1 MLKRNARVI
10 EASLRAID
18 VAGLAATFPIAYAI
32 RERLGTSLP
41 DLLPLQRYW
50 PLVAE
55 TLVLWLAA
63 ASVMTVYGSYR
74 TRGLR
79 TELFRVAKALTAVA
93 MGVAA
98 LGFAQKGDASRL
110 LVGIYLALSLACLG
124 VNRVAI
130 RWIARS
136 ARRRGFNTR
145 RYAVVGDGGPTA
157 RAIVRTMSAHPE
169 WGYEFAGY
177 VVDGEAPDALDRRKL
192 LGDLDDL
199 ERLLKTAVLDE
210 VIFAVPGERL
220 PAIAELVLVCEELG
234 VSARVCM
241 DLFAARIAT
250 RAVEDLDGI
259 PLLALSTVPQ
269 DALALAAKR
278 ALDLAISFVALLVLS
293 PLLAGVAIAIRLDSE
308 GPVLFR
314 QRRVGRNGREFTLLK
329 FRSMYRDAEARLEV
343 LKARNEAT
351 GPVFKMRD
359 DPRVTRVGRFIRR
372 TSIDEFPQFWNVL
385 RGEMSVVGPRPP
397 LPSEVQQ
404 YQRRHLRRL
413 SVKPGI
419 TCTWQVSG
427 RSGIGFDR
435 WMELDLSYI
444 DNWSLWRDFKI
455 LARTI
460 PAVLSGR
467 GAH

>member
-10 EASLRAID
+10 EASLRAFD
-18 VAGLAATFPIAYAI
+18 VAGLVATFPVAYAI
-32 RERLGTSLP
+32 RARLGSHLP
-41 DLLPLQRYW
+41 ELLPFHRHW

-55 TLVLWLAA
+55 TVVLWIAA
-63 ASVMTVYGSYR
+63 ASVMAVYGSYR
-74 TRGLR
+74 RRPLTSEILR
-79 TELFRVAKALTAVA
+79 LGKALLAVA
-93 MGVAA
+93 VGVAA
-98 LGFAQKGDASRL
+98 LGYAQKGDASRL
-110 LVGIYLALSLACLG
+110 LFGIYYGLALACLTL
-124 VNRVAI
+124 NRSAI
-130 RWIARS
+130 RMLARW
-136 ARRRGFNTR
+136 ARRRGYNTR
-145 RYAVVGDGGPTA
+145 RYAVAGDGPVA
-157 RAIVRTMSAHPE
+157 REIVRTMSAHPE
-169 WGYEFAGY
+169 WGYEFAGF
-177 VVDGEAPDALDRRKL
+177 VVDGRPPDALDRSKILGAMDQLEEL
-192 LGDLDDL
+192 LH
-199 ERLLKTAVLDE
+199 TTVLDE
-210 VIFAVPGERL
+210 VIFVVPRERL
-220 PAIAELVLVCEELG
+220 PAVEESILACEELG

-241 DLFAARIAT
+241 DVFAARIAT

-278 ALDLAISFVALLVLS
+278 VLDVALSAAALLVLS
-293 PLLAGVAIAIRLDSE
+293 PLLLLVAVAIRLDSP

-314 QRRVGRNGREFTLLK
+314 QRRVGMNGREFMLLK
-329 FRSMYRDAEARLEV
+329 FRSMYQDAEARLAALRAHNEV
-343 LKARNEAT
+343 S
-351 GPVFKMRD
+351 GPVFKMRH
-359 DPRVTRVGRFIRR
+359 DPRVTRVGQLIRR

-385 RGEMSVVGPRPP
+385 RGEMSIVGPRPP

-427 RSGIGFDR
+427 RSSIAFDR

-460 PAVLSGR
+460 PAMLSGR